1 MGIIDVILVIISIG
15 FFVFVIELVRRKH
28 LREKYSLIWIMATG
42 ALIVM
47 SFARPLI
54 DYAALKLNIY
64 YPPSLIFMVGIFFL
78 LLLNVSL
85 SVIVSHQ
92 TTRIIKLIQE
102 QALLEQRVRK
112 LESDKK
118 LNQKPVDSKK

>member
-1 MGIIDVILVIISIG
+1 MGIIDIILAVISIG
-15 FFVFVIELVRRKH
+15 FFIFVIELVRRKH

-42 ALIVM
+42 VLIVM

-54 DYAALKLNIY
+54 DYVALKLNIY

-78 LLLNVSL
+78 LLLNVAL

-112 LESDKK
+112 LESDKN